1 MTDVDCLDLLAQEL
15 GFVLKSEQREA
26 LEMLLRGKDVFCV
39 LPTALFIRC
48 LFMQRVLQV
57 PCNGRPSL
65 LSRLAKKAI
74 GRKHTTFTSCKHAA
88 CSNELFSLS
97 SRLCFGGKR
106 FDWAN
111 VNFGRLLNIFHTE
124 RSWHT
129 YWFSLVGMICPLMQ
143 EHFLFWPL

>member
-57 PCNGRPSL
+57 PCNGRQSL
-65 LSRLAKKAI
+65 LSRLCKK
-74 GRKHTTFTSCKHAA
+74 
-88 CSNELFSLS
+88 
-97 SRLCFGGKR
+97 GGSVE
-106 FDWAN
+106 N
-111 VNFGRLLNIFHTE
+111 TRLLPHAKMLLLPMNCFLCRVDYTLEENVLTE
-124 RSWHT
+124 Q
-129 YWFSLVGMICPLMQ
+129 M
-143 EHFLFWPL
+143 